1 MPCYGF
7 FDPSRIQ
14 ARHQERCLAEQEPAK
29 STANPPPTLVGR
41 GERTMPLIRKVGVVG
56 CGTMGS
62 GIAVVVCRAGLQTV
76 VREVSPARLAEGR
89 QRIESFFDGSIQRG
103 KLTSAQKEGYLRRI
117 QWVTDL
123 ASLADCQVVIEAI
136 YENVEGKRD
145 LFCQLNTMCSP
156 ETIFVTNTS
165 TLSVTAIAAG
175 SGRPDRVIGMHFCNP
190 APLMKLVEV
199 SRALQTSDE
208 TVQAANAFG
217 EQLGKVIVSTR
228 DTPGFI
234 VNLFLVPFENDCI
247 RALEAGLG
255 SVEDIDK
262 AVKLGLGYP
271 MGTFE
276 LLDVV
281 GLDVHRDVSMNLY
294 HAFKDPRFAPPPL
307 VGRMIEAG
315 HLGRKTG
322 RGFYR
327 YDRQTGVGA

>member
-1 MPCYGF
+1 
-7 FDPSRIQ
+7 
-14 ARHQERCLAEQEPAK
+14 
-29 STANPPPTLVGR
+29 
-41 GERTMPLIRKVGVVG
+41 MPLIRKVGVVG

-62 GIAVVVCRAGLQTV
+62 GIAVVVCRAGFQTI
-76 VREVSPARLAEGR
+76 VREVSPDRLAEGR
-89 QRIESFFDGSIQRG
+89 QRVESFLDGSIRRG
-103 KLTSAQKEGYLRRI
+103 KLTSAQKEEYLGRM

-123 ASLADCQVVIEAI
+123 AALADCQVVIEAI
-136 YENVEGKRD
+136 YENVEGKRE
-145 LFCQLNTMCSP
+145 LFSQLNMVCSP

-165 TLSVTAIAAG
+165 TLSVTAIASG

-208 TVQAANAFG
+208 TVTAAHAFG
-217 EQLGKVIVSTR
+217 EHLGKVTVPTR

-262 AVKLGLGYP
+262 AIKLGLGYP

-281 GLDVHRDVSMNLY
+281 GLDVHHEVSMSLY
-294 HAFKDPRFAPPPL
+294 HALKDPRFATPPL
-307 VGRMIEAG
+307 VARMIEAG

-327 YDRQTGVGA
+327 YDRRTVFGA

>member
-1 MPCYGF
+1 MP
-7 FDPSRIQ
+7 S
-14 ARHQERCLAEQEPAK
+14 
-29 STANPPPTLVGR
+29 
-41 GERTMPLIRKVGVVG
+41 IRKVGVVG

-62 GIAVVVCRAGLQTV
+62 GIAIVVCRAGFQTV
-76 VREVSPARLAEGR
+76 VQEVSPDRLAEGR
-89 QRIESFFDGSIQRG
+89 KRVESFWDGSIQRG
-103 KLTSAQKEGYLRRI
+103 KLTSAQKEEYLGRT

-123 ASLADCQVVIEAI
+123 APLADCQVVIEAI
-136 YENVEGKRD
+136 YEKIEDKRE
-145 LFCQLNTMCSP
+145 LFHQLNLVCSP

-208 TVQAANAFG
+208 TVTAANAFG
-217 EQLGKVIVSTR
+217 EQLGKVTVSTR

-262 AVKLGLGYP
+262 AIKLGLGYP

-281 GLDVHRDVSMNLY
+281 GLDVHHEVSMSLY

-307 VGRMIEAG
+307 VARMIEAG

-327 YDRQTGVGA
+327 YDRQTVFGA